1 MKKKLVALCAI
12 MLLASGCGKVP
23 KLDNGKDAIVSF
35 KNGDK
40 ISVDDFYSK
49 LKDDMGLNTL
59 ITMIDTYICE
69 TEFKDYKDTASKNA
83 QAYIDAFIE
92 QYGGKDKFLEALQS
106 QTNYQTIDAYQN
118 YLYLANLQSHAIE
131 EYAKTKITDKEIKA
145 YYDDEAIGDMEIN
158 HILITADVK
167 DAWEFVLDTIDEE
180 LTINYIKKIHFEICK
195 GQGVEPLGEFRDK
208 GVGITGTSYRPKLPS
223 ECNYDAELNN
233 IMNIDNDLDRC
244 ITLFLWIQKSQ
255 MFLDGNKRVA
265 NLVANKEMIRNG
277 MGIIAVP
284 VEKIGEY
291 FTELIKFYETNDYT
305 NIKKW
310 IYENCVDGV
319 D

>member
-1 MKKKLVALCAI
+1 MKNKYNMTKEDNIFFAKRKLIDNLYKSANLEGIAVTFADTVAFVNNVNTGNI
-12 MLLASGCGKVP
+12 SINDML
-23 KLDNGKDAIVSF
+23 
-35 KNGDK
+35 
-40 ISVDDFYSK
+40 K
-49 LKDDMGLNTL
+49 LKGL
-59 ITMIDTYICE
+59 
-69 TEFKDYKDTASKNA
+69 
-83 QAYIDAFIE
+83 
-92 QYGGKDKFLEALQS
+92 
-106 QTNYQTIDAYQN
+106 
-118 YLYLANLQSHAIE
+118 
-131 EYAKTKITDKEIKA
+131 
-145 YYDDEAIGDMEIN
+145 
-158 HILITADVK
+158 K

-195 GQGVEPLGEFRDK
+195 GQRVEPLGEFRDK

-223 ECNYDAELNN
+223 ECNYDAELND
-233 IMNIDNDLDRC
+233 IMNIDNSLDRC
-244 ITLFLWIQKSQ
+244 ITLFLWIQRSQ